1 MEYKG
6 IFETDLI
13 DRTLEIINEYS
24 GDKKDTLFLNC
35 CTGLLVIPK
44 QQLHNALPTDEI
56 SETEWGI
63 DPALIKIETDKSVKK
78 VATHIRNAISHDGF
92 AFYSDD
98 GKNITNVRLT
108 DWKDPYHTSANK
120 SFELALSITA
130 FKKFILRFAKF
141 AKDNRDQFI

>member
-44 QQLHNALPTDEI
+44 QQLHNALPQDEI
-56 SETEWGI
+56 TEVEWGI
-63 DPALIKIETDKSVKK
+63 DPALIKIETDKSIQK

-98 GKNITNVRLT
+98 GKQITHVRLRN
-108 DWKDPYHTSANK
+108 WKSSNHVDSNK
-120 SFELALSITA
+120 NFELDLTVEA
-130 FKKFILRFAKF
+130 FKKFVLRFARF
-141 AKDNRDQFI
+141 AIENKGQFK